1 MNCKLAGYVCNT
13 DKGYRKPN
21 NTKST
26 KSYEDKV
33 ETQKRGQ
40 PDKTLK
46 VGLRRRLSR

>member
-1 MNCKLAGYVCNT
+1 MFATQTRVTVNQIT
-13 DKGYRKPN
+13 Q
-21 NTKST
+21 KST

-46 VGLRRRLSR
+46 VGLGRRLSQ